1 MAGETVISK
10 LLIKIG
16 VSVDGAKKAEE
27 EIGGVTDEAENTDKE
42 GSPRLKAFASAAKVA
57 FGGVAVA
64 AAASAGAIV
73 AAGGVLFSFAD
84 EHTAAMDE
92 IAKQSK
98 TLALSTDE
106 YQRLSA
112 VATHTGTSMEDFGAG
127 IRKLNADMLLVASG
141 GGQDFQDKLARIG
154 LSADMLDGKTTTES
168 IGMIGDALA
177 LIEEPAIRAARS
189 AEIFG
194 EDAGPKLA
202 NVLAAGTEGLR
213 EMSEAAVGVF
223 SPEDLARAEMFQDAL
238 ADFRNLL
245 GGVAGE
251 LAVALAPAITAVVD
265 AVTDFVAEN
274 DDLIKQQLPKILVAV
289 LDNASKLLPVV
300 LDVAGAV
307 ADLVIQAQPL
317 IDQFIDFTS
326 GSLEQGMR
334 GVLGVLEALLP
345 VVLAVTGAILEASGA
360 ADSIMGH
367 VNTGPRGAPKFKSQ
381 EMKEE
386 AASKSKASANESW
399 AKDRKLS
406 AAEIESEIGKRIDAG
421 TISSYAEGVAAL
433 KEEFDPVLTFA
444 QMAQQSRA
452 KKAQAD
458 AKAAEAA
465 KAKAKGGGK
474 GKAKPKPGAEK
485 VEARFGDYRDV
496 LATYQG
502 KGPEESLRALESL
515 EKGVMPKEHRPETSI
530 TITNNVTNQVDVGGI
545 HVAGAGDPE
554 SVARAVDARLAQT
567 YKKVAAA
574 TPNTIVR

>member
-274 DDLIKQQLPKILVAV
+274 DDLIKQQLPKILVLV

-334 GVLGVLEALLP
+334 GVLAVVEALLP
-345 VVLAVTGAILEASGA
+345 VILAITGTIMEAVGGVETLA
-360 ADSIMGH
+360 GYTQ
-367 VNTGPRGAPKFKSQ
+367 TGPRGAPKFKSD
-381 EMKEE
+381 ELKEGVPDRARK
-386 AASKSKASANESW
+386 AAGESW
-399 AKDRKLS
+399 ARDRALS
-406 AAEIESEIGKRIDAG
+406 EAEIA
-421 TISSYAEGVAAL
+421 AAL
-433 KEEFDPVLTFA
+433 RSKIDSGEARSIDDGIAQLKDEFDPVLTFA
-444 QMAQQSRA
+444 QMAQQARA

-458 AKAAEAA
+458 AKAAEA
-465 KAKAKGGGK
+465 AKAKGGGK